1 MHEKKEREEKERG
14 EQVQINNQE
23 AMKVLSFDNE
33 NKINQAIKILTKT
46 KRSYY

>member
-14 EQVQINNQE
+14 EQVQIDNQE

-33 NKINQAIKILTKT
+33 NKTNQAINTNKT
-46 KRSYY
+46 